1 MTLLKTHFKEEL
13 GRALSEIKELYLEK
27 NNIPWIIGYSGGKDS
42 TAVLQLVWMAL
53 ADLPKDQRK
62 RTVHVISTDTLVE
75 NPVVAAWVDNSLS
88 VMEDCA
94 RREDLPIFPKKLTPN
109 IKETFWVNLIGKGY
123 PAPKNQ
129 FRWCTD
135 RLKIKPVSTF
145 VREMSDGTNEAIIVL
160 GTRKAESHARAMRI
174 KNTYEKKKVT
184 ELLTPHNDLIGSY
197 IYSPIVEWSNDDV
210 WLFLMQKKNPW
221 GHDNKALLALYSGA
235 TDGGECPLVVDTS
248 TPSCG
253 DSRFGCWVCTIVDKD
268 KSMSAMIM
276 NDTEKQWMEPLLNLR
291 NKLDEHD
298 HDKRDYRRLNGTVNL
313 KKTKEELVPGPYT
326 QKSRE
331 TWLRELLKVQ
341 RVIHEGEET
350 PPEVKEIK
358 LISDAELQEIRRI
371 WVVEKYEI
379 EDTLPKIFEETL
391 GKPYFEKDVK
401 DNSQP
406 FKNDDMQLLKDD
418 VCLGDEVKFST
429 LRELMEIERRYR
441 TSTRRSGIIGELT
454 KALKKGFY
462 DDHQDALD
470 FVLQKKELGKPLEDI
485 KEKNLQEFVQSIE
498 EAERNT

>member
-53 ADLPKDQRK
+53 TDLPKDQRK

-94 RREDLPIFPKKLTPN
+94 RRENLPIFPKKLTPN

-276 NDTEKQWMEPLLNLR
+276 NDTEKQWMGPLLKLR
-291 NKLDEHD
+291 NELDEHD

-331 TWLRELLKVQ
+331 MWLRMLLEVQ
-341 RVIHEGEET
+341 R
-350 PPEVKEIK
+350 
-358 LISDAELQEIRRI
+358 
-371 WVVEKYEI
+371 
-379 EDTLPKIFEETL
+379 DT
-391 GKPYFEKDVK
+391 
-401 DNSQP
+401 
-406 FKNDDMQLLKDD
+406 
-418 VCLGDEVKFST
+418 
-429 LRELMEIERRYR
+429 RE
-441 TSTRRSGIIGELT
+441 
-454 KALKKGFY
+454 
-462 DDHQDALD
+462 
-470 FVLQKKELGKPLEDI
+470 
-485 KEKNLQEFVQSIE
+485 
-498 EAERNT
+498 